1 MNKRES
7 YNNYINLIYDN
18 IDTINKIFKN
28 DIFFYKWYYIS
39 NKEFI
44 LLIKKNT
51 SPWVRSCGM
60 AAEEDGVAG
69 IHEAEDEVVKNKWI
83 DFFLNV

>member
-28 DIFFYKWYYIS
+28 DIFFYK
-39 NKEFI
+39 
-44 LLIKKNT
+44 
-51 SPWVRSCGM
+51 
-60 AAEEDGVAG
+60 
-69 IHEAEDEVVKNKWI
+69 
-83 DFFLNV
+83 